1 MCGAETGGAG
11 DVFPPG
17 RGVRHRP
24 LIRTEQRER
33 NETEPGCIG
42 VDPGP
47 IPSLHPKQPPYRGNR
62 NRAQSWAT
70 DFPPGRSSTAGA
82 SEDVLEML
90 TFAEVVGFNLH
101 DIISELQEV

>member
-1 MCGAETGGAG
+1 MRHYPLTG
-11 DVFPPG
+11 
-17 RGVRHRP
+17 
-24 LIRTEQRER
+24 TEQLER
-33 NETEPGCIG
+33 KETEPGCIG

-47 IPSLHPKQPPYRGNR
+47 IPSLHPKQPPCRGDR
-62 NRAQSWAT
+62 NRAQSWAP
-70 DFPPGRSSTAGA
+70 DFRPGRSPTAGA